1 MEKAI
6 ETKQKPISFEMPI
19 KIIERDG
26 IPVYRRKTFT
36 GFARAVNK
44 GKILVFV
51 PHDGFYVITSSDII
65 R

>member
-6 ETKQKPISFEMPI
+6 VTKQKPISFEMPI
-19 KIIERDG
+19 KITEKNG
-26 IPVYRRKTFT
+26 IPMYRRKTFT
-36 GFARAVNK
+36 GFARAISK
-44 GKILVFV
+44 GKILVFI

>member
-1 MEKAI
+1 VEKAI
-6 ETKQKPISFEMPI
+6 GTRQKPISFEMPI
-19 KIIERDG
+19 KITERDG

-36 GFARAVNK
+36 GFTRAVNK

-51 PHDGFYVITSSDII
+51 PQDGFYVITSSDII